1 MIKLIIMA
9 GLAFAS
15 VGLAGPAHADAGQDQ
30 EFYRLLTM
38 ADPDSPRTAPMAVP
52 NFPLARSQGIT
63 GCQSEDAGETPYQ
76 SVKDLQQNGPY
87 AFDDANNI
95 MSAADTIYCPS
106 HTDHRRFP
114 GQMGGIE
121 ISSPVYPLPVYP
133 LLAWYPPS
141 VYYPPPST
149 TVDPGSLA
157 VGIPISHP
165 ACDATGIVVL
175 GSAVTPGRYD
185 ADVQRLHADN
195 PGSSY
200 LRTDESCPSL
210 RQTTGAG
217 NPIYAV
223 YRVAGRT
230 PQEVCSAVRV
240 AGGNAYGKWLDNH
253 TDPSYVIPC

>member
-1 MIKLIIMA
+1 MIKLITVVA

-15 VGLAGPAHADAGQDQ
+15 IGLATPAQADTNQDQ
-30 EFYRLLTM
+30 EFYRELTRPNQ
-38 ADPDSPRTAPMAVP
+38 DHPMVVWDFA
-52 NFPLARSQGIT
+52 AIRSEGIAS
-63 GCQSEDAGETPYQ
+63 CQQEDAGATPMRALDYL
-76 SVKDLQQNGPY
+76 DRRYGGPY
-87 AFDDANNI
+87 TFDEANNI
-95 MSAADTIYCPS
+95 TSSAGVIYCPW
-106 HTDHRRFP
+106 HDAPVPAGAWAT
-114 GQMGGIE
+114 
-121 ISSPVYPLPVYP
+121 SSDPVYPRPVYP
-133 LLAWYPPS
+133 PLAWYPRS
-141 VYYPPPST
+141 MYPPPST
-149 TVDPGSLA
+149 TVATVDPGSLA
-157 VGIPISHP
+157 VGIPTSHP
-165 ACDATGIVVL
+165 ACDASGIVVL

-185 ADVQRLHADN
+185 ADVQRLLADN

-230 PQEVCSAVRV
+230 PQEVCSAVGV